1 MIVYLSSSGKGRSSF
16 LLGVDPVHHH
26 NQDDDDGDDGGDNLD
41 LDNCDDGDPRSKGPM
56 VVLMRL
62 KNRKKNMTLE

>member
-1 MIVYLSSSGKGRSSF
+1 MTVMM
-16 LLGVDPVHHH
+16 
-26 NQDDDDGDDGGDNLD
+26 DGDKD

-56 VVLMRL
+56 LVVLMRL